1 MRFEDSVDV
10 RLGAELEAVGVA
22 ENDLGERGTT
32 TGVVDDLANN
42 TASVS
47 VALSVIELAELGGV
61 LYSAEIR

>member
-10 RLGAELEAVGVA
+10 RLGAELEAVRVA
-22 ENDLGERGTT
+22 ENDLGEGRTT
-32 TGVVDDLANN
+32 AGVVDDLANN

-61 LYSAEIR
+61 LYS